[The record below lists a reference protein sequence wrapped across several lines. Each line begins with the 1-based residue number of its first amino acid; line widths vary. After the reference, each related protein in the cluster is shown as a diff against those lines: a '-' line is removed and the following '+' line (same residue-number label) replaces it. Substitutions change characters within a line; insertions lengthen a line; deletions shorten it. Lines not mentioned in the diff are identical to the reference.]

1 MQVAAV
7 ASNNLSVISL
17 FYRPHD
23 RSFLNVDEW
32 LLFLEVYSSVE
43 HSVKWRQHRSKSA
56 EQCHKTEYV
65 EEKREGFG
73 AAAAADD
80 RESKVRAFASVLVT
94 LKHAKRDP
102 IKAARTYV
110 GTIAKRGATIWGTF
124 IIGAGKMG
132 QPRKIVEND

>member
-102 IKAARTYV
+102 IKAVRMYV
-110 GTIAKRGATIWGTF
+110 GTVAKRGATIWGTF
-124 IIGAGKMG
+124 IIGAEKMG